1 MIFSDEKQRELLF
14 WLSSQQNYN
23 NQQNIFEM
31 KKVIFICTMMLLMAV
46 HAFNAYAQ
54 GESKEYFIGK
64 WQVSV
69 PGLPM
74 GDVDMIV
81 DINRVDGNL
90 KGTISAL
97 EQTVEIERI
106 TEREKSITLYFVGE
120 GYDVD
125 LTLTKKNQ
133 NEVTGDMLG
142 QFDATGK
149 RIKADK
155 ANKSKKK

>member
-1 MIFSDEKQRELLF
+1 
-14 WLSSQQNYN
+14 
-23 NQQNIFEM
+23 M
-31 KKVIFICTMMLLMAV
+31 KKLVFICAMMLLMAAN
-46 HAFNAYAQ
+46 AFTANAQ

-81 DINRVDGNL
+81 ELNRVDGNL

-97 EQTVEIERI
+97 NQTVEVERI
-106 TEREKSITLYFVGE
+106 TEREKSVTLYFVGE

-125 LTLTKKNQ
+125 LTLIKKNQ
-133 NEVTGDMLG
+133 NEVTGDMMG

-149 RIKADK
+149 RIKAN
-155 ANKSKKK
+155 NKSKKKK

>member
-1 MIFSDEKQRELLF
+1 
-14 WLSSQQNYN
+14 
-23 NQQNIFEM
+23 M
-31 KKVIFICTMMLLMAV
+31 KKLVFICAMMLLMAAN
-46 HAFNAYAQ
+46 AFTANAQ

-81 DINRVDGNL
+81 ELNRVDGNL

-97 EQTVEIERI
+97 NQTVEVERI
-106 TEREKSITLYFVGE
+106 TEREKSVTLYFVGE

-125 LTLTKKNQ
+125 LTLIKKNQ
-133 NEVTGDMLG
+133 NEVTGDMMG

-149 RIKADK
+149 RIKAD
-155 ANKSKKK
+155 NKSKKKK

>member
-1 MIFSDEKQRELLF
+1 
-14 WLSSQQNYN
+14 
-23 NQQNIFEM
+23 M
-31 KKVIFICTMMLLMAV
+31 KKLVFICAMMLLMAAN
-46 HAFNAYAQ
+46 AFTTNAQ

-81 DINRVDGNL
+81 ELNRVDGNL

-97 EQTVEIERI
+97 NQTVEVERI
-106 TEREKSITLYFVGE
+106 TEREKSVTLYFVGE

-125 LTLTKKNQ
+125 LTLIKKNQ
-133 NEVTGDMLG
+133 NEVTGDMMG

-149 RIKADK
+149 RIKAD
-155 ANKSKKK
+155 NKSKKKK

>member
-1 MIFSDEKQRELLF
+1 
-14 WLSSQQNYN
+14 
-23 NQQNIFEM
+23 M
-31 KKVIFICTMMLLMAV
+31 KKLVFICAMMLLMAAN
-46 HAFNAYAQ
+46 AFTANAQ

-64 WQVSV
+64 WQVRV

-81 DINRVDGNL
+81 ELNRVDGNL

-97 EQTVEIERI
+97 NQTVEVERI
-106 TEREKSITLYFVGE
+106 TEREKSVTLYFVGE

-125 LTLTKKNQ
+125 LTLIKKNQ
-133 NEVTGDMLG
+133 NEVTGDMMG

-149 RIKADK
+149 RIKAD
-155 ANKSKKK
+155 NKSKKKK

>member
-1 MIFSDEKQRELLF
+1 
-14 WLSSQQNYN
+14 
-23 NQQNIFEM
+23 
-31 KKVIFICTMMLLMAV
+31 MMLLMAAN
-46 HAFNAYAQ
+46 AFTANAQ

-74 GDVDMIV
+74 GDVYMIV
-81 DINRVDGNL
+81 ELNRVDGNL

-97 EQTVEIERI
+97 NQTVEVERI
-106 TEREKSITLYFVGE
+106 TEREKSVTLYFVGE

-125 LTLTKKNQ
+125 LTLIKKNQ
-133 NEVTGDMLG
+133 NEVTGDMMG

-149 RIKADK
+149 RIKAD
-155 ANKSKKK
+155 NKSKKKK

>member
-1 MIFSDEKQRELLF
+1 
-14 WLSSQQNYN
+14 
-23 NQQNIFEM
+23 M
-31 KKVIFICTMMLLMAV
+31 KKLVFICAMMLLMAAN
-46 HAFNAYAQ
+46 AFTANAQ

-81 DINRVDGNL
+81 ELNRVDGNL

-97 EQTVEIERI
+97 NQTVEVERI
-106 TEREKSITLYFVGE
+106 TEREKSVTLYFVGE

-125 LTLTKKNQ
+125 LTLIKKNQ
-133 NEVTGDMLG
+133 NEVTGDMMG
-142 QFDATGK
+142 QFDATSK
-149 RIKADK
+149 RIKAD
-155 ANKSKKK
+155 NKSKKKK

>member
-1 MIFSDEKQRELLF
+1 
-14 WLSSQQNYN
+14 
-23 NQQNIFEM
+23 M
-31 KKVIFICTMMLLMAV
+31 KKLVFICAMMLLMAAN
-46 HAFNAYAQ
+46 AFTANAQ

-74 GDVDMIV
+74 GDVEMV
-81 DINRVDGNL
+81 VELNRVDGNL

-97 EQTVEIERI
+97 NQTVEVERI
-106 TEREKSITLYFVGE
+106 TEREKSVTLYFVGE

-125 LTLTKKNQ
+125 LTLIKKNQ
-133 NEVTGDMLG
+133 NEVTGDMMG

-149 RIKADK
+149 RIKAD
-155 ANKSKKK
+155 NKSKKKK

>member
-1 MIFSDEKQRELLF
+1 
-14 WLSSQQNYN
+14 
-23 NQQNIFEM
+23 M
-31 KKVIFICTMMLLMAV
+31 KKIAFFCMMCMLMVASTFAT
-46 HAFNAYAQ
+46 HAQ
-54 GESKEYFIGK
+54 GESKDYFVGK

-81 DINRVDGNL
+81 ELSRVDGNL

-97 EQTVEIERI
+97 EQTVEVERI
-106 TEREKSITLYFVGE
+106 TEREKSVTLYFVGE

-125 LTLTKKNQ
+125 LTLTKKSQ
-133 NEVTGDMLG
+133 NEVTGDMMG

>member
-1 MIFSDEKQRELLF
+1 
-14 WLSSQQNYN
+14 
-23 NQQNIFEM
+23 M
-31 KKVIFICTMMLLMAV
+31 KKLVFICAMMLLMAAN
-46 HAFNAYAQ
+46 AFTANAQ

-81 DINRVDGNL
+81 ELNRVDGNL

-97 EQTVEIERI
+97 EQTIDIERI
-106 TEREKSITLYFVGE
+106 TEREKSVTLYFVGE

-133 NEVTGDMLG
+133 NEVTGDMMG

-149 RIKADK
+149 RIKAD
-155 ANKSKKK
+155 NKSKKKK

>member
-1 MIFSDEKQRELLF
+1 
-14 WLSSQQNYN
+14 
-23 NQQNIFEM
+23 M
-31 KKVIFICTMMLLMAV
+31 KKLLFICTLMLLTAV
-46 HAFNAYAQ
+46 HAFNANAQ
-54 GESKEYFIGK
+54 GESKDYFIGK

-81 DINRVDGNL
+81 ELSRVDDNL

-97 EQTVEIERI
+97 EQTVEVERI
-106 TEREKSITLYFVGE
+106 TEREKSVTLYFVGE

-133 NEVTGDMLG
+133 NEVTGDMMG

-155 ANKSKKK
+155 ANKSKKKK

>member
-1 MIFSDEKQRELLF
+1 
-14 WLSSQQNYN
+14 
-23 NQQNIFEM
+23 M
-31 KKVIFICTMMLLMAV
+31 KKLVFICAMMLLMAAN
-46 HAFNAYAQ
+46 AFTANAQ

-74 GDVDMIV
+74 GDVYMIV
-81 DINRVDGNL
+81 ELNRVDGNL

-97 EQTVEIERI
+97 NQTVEVERI
-106 TEREKSITLYFVGE
+106 TEREKSVTLYFVGE

-125 LTLTKKNQ
+125 LTLIKKNQ
-133 NEVTGDMLG
+133 NEVTGDMMG

-149 RIKADK
+149 RIKAD
-155 ANKSKKK
+155 NKSKKKK

>member
-1 MIFSDEKQRELLF
+1 
-14 WLSSQQNYN
+14 
-23 NQQNIFEM
+23 M
-31 KKVIFICTMMLLMAV
+31 KKLVFICAMMLLMAAN
-46 HAFNAYAQ
+46 AFTANAQ

-81 DINRVDGNL
+81 ELNRVDGNL

-97 EQTVEIERI
+97 NQTVEVERI
-106 TEREKSITLYFVGE
+106 TEREKSVTLYFVGE

-125 LTLTKKNQ
+125 LTLIKKNQ
-133 NEVTGDMLG
+133 NEVTGDMMG

-149 RIKADK
+149 RIKAD
-155 ANKSKKK
+155 NKFKKKK

>member
-1 MIFSDEKQRELLF
+1 
-14 WLSSQQNYN
+14 
-23 NQQNIFEM
+23 M
-31 KKVIFICTMMLLMAV
+31 KKLVFLCAMMLLMAAN
-46 HAFNAYAQ
+46 AFTANAQ

-81 DINRVDGNL
+81 ELNRVDGNL

-97 EQTVEIERI
+97 NQTVEVERI
-106 TEREKSITLYFVGE
+106 TEREKSVTLYFVGE

-125 LTLTKKNQ
+125 LTLIKKNQ
-133 NEVTGDMLG
+133 NEVTGDMMG

-149 RIKADK
+149 RIKAD
-155 ANKSKKK
+155 NKSKKKK

>member
-1 MIFSDEKQRELLF
+1 
-14 WLSSQQNYN
+14 
-23 NQQNIFEM
+23 M
-31 KKVIFICTMMLLMAV
+31 KKLVFICAMMLLMAAN
-46 HAFNAYAQ
+46 AFTANAQ

-81 DINRVDGNL
+81 ELNRVDGNL

-97 EQTVEIERI
+97 NQTVEVERI
-106 TEREKSITLYFVGE
+106 TEREKSVTLYFVGE

-125 LTLTKKNQ
+125 LTLIKKNQ
-133 NEVTGDMLG
+133 NEVTGDVMG

-149 RIKADK
+149 RIKAD
-155 ANKSKKK
+155 NKSKKKK

>member
-1 MIFSDEKQRELLF
+1 
-14 WLSSQQNYN
+14 
-23 NQQNIFEM
+23 M
-31 KKVIFICTMMLLMAV
+31 KKLVFICAMMLLMAAN
-46 HAFNAYAQ
+46 AFTANAQ

-81 DINRVDGNL
+81 ELNRVDGNL
-90 KGTISAL
+90 KGIISAL
-97 EQTVEIERI
+97 NQTVEVDRI
-106 TEREKSITLYFVGE
+106 TEREKSVTLYFVGE

-125 LTLTKKNQ
+125 LTLIKKNQ
-133 NEVTGDMLG
+133 NEVTGDMMG

-149 RIKADK
+149 RIKAN
-155 ANKSKKK
+155 NKSKKKK

>member
-1 MIFSDEKQRELLF
+1 
-14 WLSSQQNYN
+14 
-23 NQQNIFEM
+23 M
-31 KKVIFICTMMLLMAV
+31 KKLVFICAMMLLMAAN
-46 HAFNAYAQ
+46 AFTANAQ

-81 DINRVDGNL
+81 ELNRVDGNL

-97 EQTVEIERI
+97 DQTVEVERI
-106 TEREKSITLYFVGE
+106 TEREKSVTLYFVGE

-125 LTLTKKNQ
+125 LTLIKKNQ
-133 NEVTGDMLG
+133 NEVTGDMMG

-149 RIKADK
+149 RIKAD
-155 ANKSKKK
+155 NKSKKKK